1 MRVAV
6 SQFATSLNT
15 QENLAS
21 CIRVIN
27 AAAVC
32 KPDLIVLPEFCNTLF
47 TNTRVGNTQVANALP
62 CYVDHNQAWQ
72 QALAIDGAF
81 LQAIAERAKV
91 HGCYIVI
98 NVTLRRD
105 VSRDFPNNKQGGSIK
120 SNISVTSCV
129 FSPLGDLVQQQN
141 KKMLLGHENDF
152 FISADNLTKKITEK
166 ITESLTENTAEH
178 ITEVVTTPFGK
189 LGLLSGSDS
198 FTFEV
203 SRGLALSGVQLLCNS
218 MNSFAL
224 DQSSFHD
231 PARAS
236 ENKVFLASANKIG
249 LLVPNEKPDRKP
261 DETPDENPQEQLQE
275 ALVGVGQSQIISPD
289 GKVLAKITNNEE
301 GFVFA
306 DIDLSEC
313 NINNKCRPDGT
324 DLIKQRRPELYQ
336 QLSTAVKKAA
346 LHENVHASVHVSD
359 KVPVTA
365 NVAIFATYKSNE
377 QAIEDVCHY
386 IENNLSDIIQLPE
399 LFFIGDKKITDDA
412 QQRAEIS
419 SLSQQVI
426 KQVSTVL
433 RPFQY
438 LCTSLIIEDKHQAV
452 LISEHGLLATQEQL
466 HFCQRYQW
474 TELGNNL
481 NIINLPLEQGNIKL
495 AMLTADDA
503 NIAEIV
509 KISALNTIHL
519 LLVPFDIQEPCEVEY
534 HLLSRA
540 AENRICIVAASREK
554 SFTNTLS
561 FDNAANNIYNKNKVK
576 SQKSTGLIANLTT
589 DSALLPQW
597 QAPRFNG
604 YINQPLVKHQ
614 YGKITKAVIH
624 PIAACT
630 K

>member
-6 SQFATSLNT
+6 SQFATSLNI

-21 CIRVIN
+21 CIRMIN
-27 AAAVC
+27 ETAVC
-32 KPDLIVLPEFCNTLF
+32 KPDLIILPEFCNTLF
-47 TNTRVGNTQVANALP
+47 TNTQVANALP
-62 CYVDHNQAWQ
+62 CYTDHNHAWQ

-105 VSRDFPNNKQGGSIK
+105 VSRDFPNNKQDGSIK
-120 SNISVTSCV
+120 SNISITSCV
-129 FSPLGDLVQQQN
+129 FSPLGELIHQQD
-141 KKMLLGHENDF
+141 KKTLLGLEKDF
-152 FISADNLTKKITEK
+152 FISADNRTKKITEN
-166 ITESLTENTAEH
+166 ITESLTENTVEH

-198 FTFEV
+198 STFEA
-203 SRGLALSGVQLLCNS
+203 SRTLALGGAQLLCNS

-249 LLVPNEKPDRKP
+249 LLVPNRKP
-261 DETPDENPQEQLQE
+261 NETFDKNYQEQIQE
-275 ALVGVGQSQIISPD
+275 ALVGVGQSQIISPN

-301 GFVFA
+301 GYVFA
-306 DIDLSEC
+306 DIDLAED

-336 QLSTAVKKAA
+336 QLSTAVKKSSQNK
-346 LHENVHASVHVSD
+346 NVHASD

-365 NVAIFATYKSNE
+365 NVAIFATYKSNA

-399 LFFIGDKKITDDA
+399 LFFIGDKTITHDA
-412 QQRAEIS
+412 QHRAEIT

-426 KQVSTVL
+426 KQVSAVL

-438 LCTSLIIEDKHQAV
+438 LCTSLIIEGRHQAV

-474 TELGNNL
+474 TELGNDL

-509 KISALNTIHL
+509 KVAALNTIHL

-554 SFTNTLS
+554 SFANTLS
-561 FDNAANNIYNKNKVK
+561 FDNTANNIYNKNKVK

-589 DSALLPQW
+589 DPTLLPQW

-624 PIAACT
+624 PIAACS
-630 K
+630 KRLC